1 MIEGG
6 AGALIKPPLAST
18 ALENSVA
25 QAGCFFISASIFR
38 LAVWTV
44 HWGSIFVDDR
54 ILPNLASAI
63 YLCTE
68 S

>member
-18 ALENSVA
+18 ALENSVT
-25 QAGCFFISASIFR
+25 QAGCFFISAGIFR

-44 HWGSIFVDDR
+44 HWVPSLLV
-54 ILPNLASAI
+54 
-63 YLCTE
+63 TE
-68 S
+68 YYPI